1 MTTAE
6 QLIQLSEVISNLG
19 KDILNV
25 EESKK
30 TASSEELSK
39 LEQLQQH
46 LENTLQGLKDQLQT
60 LISGK

>member
-6 QLIQLSEVISNLG
+6 QLIQLTEIISNLG
-19 KDILNV
+19 KDISNV

-30 TASSEELSK
+30 TASSKELPE

-46 LENTLQGLKDQLQT
+46 LENSLQELKNQLQN
-60 LISGK
+60 LISEK